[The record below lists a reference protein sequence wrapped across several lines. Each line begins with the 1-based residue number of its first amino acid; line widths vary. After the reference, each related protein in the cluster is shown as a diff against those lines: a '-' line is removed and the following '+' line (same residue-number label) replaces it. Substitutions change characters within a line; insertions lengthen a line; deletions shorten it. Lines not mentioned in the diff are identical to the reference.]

1 MLVTE
6 DVRWQRCLP
15 ALDTIEVLYLEF
27 VSLDAAVLAGMPC
40 LRELRLLFDAWEVT
54 NAHTFS
60 KLPRLDT
67 IYLEPATAN
76 TLPVDVR
83 AAPPA
88 LGTGF
93 NGSRAAPAFHI
104 VLVRPGRCRRL
115 LPAHAAACPT
125 CVHG

>member
-27 VSLDAAVLAGMPC
+27 VSLDAAVLAGMP
-40 LRELRLLFDAWEVT
+40 
-54 NAHTFS
+54 
-60 KLPRLDT
+60 LP
-67 IYLEPATAN
+67 A
-76 TLPVDVR
+76 R
-83 AAPPA
+83 AAPAVRRVGGHQRAHLQQAAPPGHHLPGARHRQHPARGCARCPPA